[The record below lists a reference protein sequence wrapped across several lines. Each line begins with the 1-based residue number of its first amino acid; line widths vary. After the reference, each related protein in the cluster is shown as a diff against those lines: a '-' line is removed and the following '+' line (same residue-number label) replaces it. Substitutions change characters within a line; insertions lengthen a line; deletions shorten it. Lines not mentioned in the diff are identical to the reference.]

1 MTEPRSTLRGG
12 RPIPADYPLTPEDL
26 QHGGDCIADVPA
38 EKLQALVDYY
48 GDDDPPGEPLPA
60 RAAPAGASVPEL
72 LDFTG
77 SPHGGTH
84 KLLPEWQSQPLIT
97 PVGLV
102 KHTIVGSAGGAFYY
116 FRDSTGTEST
126 IILPKI
132 GVIWQIM
139 SIIRQSDAQV
149 AGNYW
154 KTSGVPYGFL
164 SVETEDNGDPE
175 HDPWTAE
182 QIASIKWLDDKL
194 ARVFGWP
201 RQQTPAPYGDPA
213 AGSGYH
219 SMWLRT
225 QYMTPDGLQPWTLA
239 AWKGCPATPRIGQYR
254 NELLPAYLNQA
265 PPEVLMALTDA
276 EQERVLRAADQILGA
291 VGSGQRDFAGTIEAT
306 LGGVQGVYNLTNAVR
321 GLVAAVKASTD
332 LQGDDEAHLLAHLT
346 EVQRALVE
354 KIDATHPQPEPVPE
368 PVPEPTP

>member
-1 MTEPRSTLRGG
+1 M
-12 RPIPADYPLTPEDL
+12 
-26 QHGGDCIADVPA
+26 
-38 EKLQALVDYY
+38 
-48 GDDDPPGEPLPA
+48 
-60 RAAPAGASVPEL
+60 AAEL

-77 SPHGGTH
+77 SPHGGVY
-84 KLLPEWQSQPLIT
+84 KLLPEWQSQPQIH

-102 KHTIVGSAGGAFYY
+102 KHTIVGSAAGAFYY
-116 FRDSTGTEST
+116 FRDTTGTEST
-126 IILPKI
+126 FILPKT

-139 SIIRQSDAQV
+139 SITRQSDAQV

-154 KTSGVPYGFL
+154 KVGGVGYGFL

-175 HDPWTAE
+175 HDPWTVE
-182 QIASIKWLDDKL
+182 QVESIMWLDDKL

-239 AWKGCPATPRIGQYR
+239 AWKGCPAMPRIGQYR

-265 PPEVLMALTDA
+265 PPEDTLSAAEVDAINKHTDEVAAIYYRMLARA
-276 EQERVLRAADQILGA
+276 EVAGKVDPTRLRTSLVGLDGQLRLILGGQSDQAGVLAALADDEGKVIAA
-291 VGSGQRDFAGTIEAT
+291 VKAAELADVARDAALAEA
-306 LGGVQGVYNLTNAVR
+306 
-321 GLVAAVKASTD
+321 VAAVKAGGGTVD
-332 LQGDDEAHLLAHLT
+332 VDALA
-346 EVQRALVE
+346 ERMYAAADRALAE
-354 KIDATHPQPEPVPE
+354 RLGKAAS
-368 PVPEPTP
+368 